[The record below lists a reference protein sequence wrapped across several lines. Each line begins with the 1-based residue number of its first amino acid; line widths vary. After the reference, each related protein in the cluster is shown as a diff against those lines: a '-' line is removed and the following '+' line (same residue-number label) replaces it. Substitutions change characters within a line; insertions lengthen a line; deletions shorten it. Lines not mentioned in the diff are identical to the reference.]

1 MHSALANM
9 APYVK
14 FGYSQPK
21 EAAPLLV
28 NVPVKLVTTSS
39 GTELKSPGGE
49 NKEDL
54 SPGKKSADRKS
65 PLTSAAV
72 TSKIIVFP

>member
-1 MHSALANM
+1 MQVVYSARANM

-28 NVPVKLVTTSS
+28 NVPVKLVTTSG

-49 NKEDL
+49 NKEEMT
-54 SPGKKSADRKS
+54 SPRKTGEGKS
-65 PLTSAAV
+65 PLTSTAI
-72 TSKIIVFP
+72 TSKI